1 MKKQLLI
8 EIDAGQAVC
17 RADEGYRCDY
27 LNIKDGSC
35 DLFMV
40 RLVDGCARDPM
51 CLKAERAA
59 LAALKSAVEER
70 DAFRAAANAYLDII
84 GERHKERDA
93 LRAEVEELRTRLE
106 ENEVCVVE
114 GVGIPSV

>member
-1 MKKQLLI
+1 MTTQEALERLEIWWERLKNPDLPLLC
-8 EIDAGQAVC
+8 EPD
-17 RADEGYRCDY
+17 R
-27 LNIKDGSC
+27 K
-35 DLFMV
+35 
-40 RLVDGCARDPM
+40 
-51 CLKAERAA
+51 A
-59 LAALKSAVEER
+59 LAVLKSAVGER